1 MPEALR
7 RPKLMLA
14 DVGHDNRL
22 ALRRLVDR
30 LDDRLRHEN
39 APVQGLQ
46 ALRARTAASVD
57 SRKPFAVGRRAD
69 ARVHGQEKLLD
80 VGRYAK
86 IDRHV
91 LVYRG
96 GIAVDM
102 DYLCAAGELRRAPA
116 GDAVVE
122 ADAERD
128 EKIGLGNRGIRVN
141 AVSAGA
147 YSSYSYDQL
156 LTYLQN
162 SPAYSVPGT
171 VLSIIE
177 TIIGYVVEIVLV
189 SFFLIFSRSP
199 DPVFMK
205 NYFEGYNKWARGI
218 LCGLWRLLWTTLWA
232 LIAIPVGI
240 IYLLIITISGIDATS
255 GITTTLFFV
264 GLIIGLIPMFIKT
277 IEYSFAFFFVSEF
290 ISPDL
295 LKVIHTIVSIYLC
308 HRHFILVNVLNC

>member
-1 MPEALR
+1 MTFNRKKYKEFALMQLR
-7 RPKLMLA
+7 GRWKVAVFGTLISIILLTVFSFTQKQTSNINFYELM
-14 DVGHDNRL
+14 N
-22 ALRRLVDR
+22 
-30 LDDRLRHEN
+30 
-39 APVQGLQ
+39 
-46 ALRARTAASVD
+46 
-57 SRKPFAVGRRAD
+57 
-69 ARVHGQEKLLD
+69 
-80 VGRYAK
+80 
-86 IDRHV
+86 
-91 LVYRG
+91 
-96 GIAVDM
+96 
-102 DYLCAAGELRRAPA
+102 
-116 GDAVVE
+116 
-122 ADAERD
+122 
-128 EKIGLGNRGIRVN
+128 
-141 AVSAGA
+141 
-147 YSSYSYDQL
+147 YSYDQL

-240 IYLLIITISGIDATS
+240 LYLLIITISGIDATS

-264 GLIIGLIPMFIKT
+264 VLIIGLIPMFIKT

-290 ISPDL
+290 PELGIRKALRHSITITKGHRWDIFVLDL
-295 LKVIHTIVSIYLC
+295 SFIGWFLLGCLSIGVAFLWILPYYYMT
-308 HRHFILVNVLNC
+308 LVNTYHALLQNALEKEIIKPEDLN